1 MCDNEGA
8 MPLVQIREAPEH
20 IYRLLVEQAGRERRS
35 LSQQALAALA
45 RGLGVEM
52 DAKARRRT
60 LLERLRS
67 DPIAPGAKFGSPVK
81 LIRED
86 RRR

>member
-1 MCDNEGA
+1 
-8 MPLVQIREAPEH
+8 MPLLQIREAPEH
-20 IYRLLVEQAGRERRS
+20 IYRLLAEQAMRERRS

-52 DAKARRRT
+52 DARARRCA
-60 LLERLRS
+60 LLESLRS
-67 DPIAPGAKFGSPVK
+67 NPIAPGAKFGSPAK

-86 RRR
+86 RAR